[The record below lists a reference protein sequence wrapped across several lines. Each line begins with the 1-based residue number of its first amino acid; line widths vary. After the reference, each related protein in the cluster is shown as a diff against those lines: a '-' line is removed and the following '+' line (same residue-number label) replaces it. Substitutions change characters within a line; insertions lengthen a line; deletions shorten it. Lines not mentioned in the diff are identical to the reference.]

1 MKIFKK
7 EKEVVELALRYLEVV
22 EKCVQSAENAVILY
36 LNGDRQGAAALKPDV
51 GTLESKADEVRRSIG
66 DKLYSGAYLPLMRG
80 DIYGIV
86 ESLDKVPN
94 AAEACGSFIAS
105 QTPEIPEEFRESY
118 LEITRESFG
127 IMTELSKVVTGF
139 FKPKGKIDA
148 IREHAQAVGE
158 QESVVD
164 GIEWDTTVKIFNSSS
179 IDLAHK
185 IHLKNALDRIVHVSD
200 RAEDAAEYIELVAMK
215 SVL

>member
-1 MKIFKK
+1 MRRHLNPRS
-7 EKEVVELALRYLEVV
+7 EL
-22 EKCVQSAENAVILY
+22 SN
-36 LNGDRQGAAALKPDV
+36 P
-51 GTLESKADEVRRSIG
+51 KADEIRRSIG

-94 AAEACGSFIAS
+94 AAEACCSFIAS
-105 QTPEIPEEFRESY
+105 QTPEIPDEFKESY
-118 LEITRESFG
+118 LKLTRESFG
-127 IMTELSKVVTGF
+127 IVAELSKVVKGF

-164 GIEWDTTVKIFNSSS
+164 GIEWDTTVRIFNSSS

-185 IHLKNALDRIVHVSD
+185 IHLKSALNRIVHVSD
-200 RAEDAAEYIELVAMK
+200 RAENAAEYIELVAMK